1 VRGPGAQVP
10 VELGGQAVQPVA
22 ARREID
28 PGRGVG
34 LAPGQ
39 DDLTGEQQF
48 TAADGAHPWQQPLLR
63 PGLPG
68 LATDRAQAGGDPF
81 DAVHRVPAP
90 GDVHPE
96 HLAVAEAEA
105 GDAGHDHGGRVMPGV
120 PPAALTQ
127 PQPVG

>member
-1 VRGPGAQVP
+1 

-48 TAADGAHPWQQPLLR
+48 TAADGAHPW
-63 PGLPG
+63 